1 MSVSSQSAIRGTVKW
16 LHRYFFG
23 SRPGYWAAAAFCRL
37 MKHSVFSARTRALV
51 DFDLMRMKARVG
63 MPKRP
68 VQPFQTK
75 LHLGCGKRI
84 VSGWLNVDVV
94 NSDCQVDLAAGRLP
108 WPDAVFESIICQ
120 HVVEHLE
127 LFSEGLPL
135 LRELRRVSKP
145 NAEIWLSCPDME
157 KVCKAYL
164 LDKGATLRA
173 EFEREFP
180 QLAEWKALPSQMI
193 NSLFHQEGEHKNL
206 FDFELLA
213 WACHKA
219 GFIDCSRVTEADLLK
234 RFPEFPARNDGNHT
248 LYIRAVCPEEE
259 CVESSKNRMGLCA
272 VTYV

>member
-1 MSVSSQSAIRGTVKW
+1 MSSESAIRGKVK
-16 LHRYFFG
+16 RVQGYFFG
-23 SRPGYWAAAAFCRL
+23 TRLGYWTAAAFCRL
-37 MKHSVFSARTRALV
+37 MKHCVFSARTRTLV
-51 DFDLMRMKARVG
+51 DFDLMRMKARAG

-68 VQPFQTK
+68 IQPSQAK

-94 NSDCQVDLAAGRLP
+94 NSDCLVDLAAGRLP
-108 WPDAVFESIICQ
+108 WPDAVFESIVCQ
-120 HVVEHLE
+120 HVIEHLE
-127 LFSEGLPL
+127 LFNEALPL
-135 LRELRRVSKP
+135 LRELRRISKP

-180 QLAEWKALPSQMI
+180 QIAEWKALPSQMI

-213 WACHKA
+213 WACQKA
-219 GFIDCSRVTEADLLK
+219 GFIDCTQVAEADLLH
-234 RFPEFPARNDGNHT
+234 RFPEFPPRHDENHT
-248 LYIRAVCPEEE
+248 LY
-259 CVESSKNRMGLCA
+259 MCA
-272 VTYV
+272 RVS